1 LELIKDYDCLINY
14 HPGKAN
20 VVADALSRKCRGEV
34 ASLKT
39 FPHEL
44 QTDIKKFEL
53 EIVLGEVQALMARL
67 EIQHTLLEKIRM
79 AQEEDDETIC
89 LKGKI
94 NKGMGFYI
102 TPDGLIK
109 YQNRIYVPNDKEIRK
124 LILEEAHFSPYS
136 VHPGG
141 TKMY

>member
-1 LELIKDYDCLINY
+1 
-14 HPGKAN
+14 
-20 VVADALSRKCRGEV
+20 
-34 ASLKT
+34 
-39 FPHEL
+39 
-44 QTDIKKFEL
+44 
-53 EIVLGEVQALMARL
+53 LGEVQALMARL